1 MSTAPKL
8 KSVKSAKKTPEIKM
22 QDASLDI
29 WDKKYRLKDKQE
41 QPVDADINA
50 TYERVA
56 KALSDVEAKD
66 KRDEWKKRFV
76 WALQHGA
83 FPPAAL
89 SPMPV
94 LRPTSQPPR
103 PLTVPYPV
111 LFQIPCRAFSSA
123 TSKPV

>member
-1 MSTAPKL
+1 
-8 KSVKSAKKTPEIKM
+8 M

-50 TYERVA
+50 TYARVA
-56 KALSDVEAKD
+56 KALSDVEAKSSA
-66 KRDEWKKRFV
+66 KSGRHV
-76 WALQHGA
+76 LSGHLSTAL

-103 PLTVPYPV
+103 PLTAPYPA
-111 LFQIPCRAFSSA
+111 LFPIPCRAFSSA